1 MDDRSAQTE
10 DILRKIVKAYDVRG
24 LCPEELS
31 AAVAERLGA
40 GFARWLIEHDL
51 GESVLLAGDMRPT
64 TPMLIDALAAGITGQ
79 GLDVVNAGLSSTD
92 QLYFASGDLR
102 MPGIQVTA
110 SHNPAAYNG
119 MKLCRA
125 LAAPIGS
132 GTGLERIG
140 ELAASEL
147 PPAERRGTRSSTDT
161 LSAYADRLHSLVP
174 LGEIRPLKIVVDAAN
189 GMGGLTVPEVLG
201 RTNAQ
206 VVPMYFELDGSFPN
220 HPADPLNPDNLVDL
234 QAAVRRHHAD
244 LGLAFDGDA
253 DRCFVVDER
262 GEPVSPSVITALITE
277 RELAKHPGST
287 VVHNVITSKLVP
299 EVIEAAGGTPNRT
312 KVGHSNMKARMAE
325 TNAIFGGEH
334 SAHYYFRGFYFADTG
349 MLAAMH
355 VLAAL
360 GEQSGPLSQLV
371 AKYDRYV
378 ASGEINSAVAD
389 TAAALVR
396 VREHAVTLGATIDE
410 LDGITAELD
419 DGAWFNV
426 RPSNTEPL
434 LRLNV
439 EAADAA
445 RMSALRDEMLEVI
458 RG

>member
-1 MDDRSAQTE
+1 MKIEDTLQT
-10 DILRKIVKAYDVRG
+10 IVKAYDVRG
-24 LCPEELS
+24 LSPQQLS
-31 AAVAERLGA
+31 THVAERLGA
-40 GFARWLIEHDL
+40 GFARWLIENDL
-51 GESVLLAGDMRPT
+51 GDSVVLAGDMRPT
-64 TPMLIDALAAGITGQ
+64 TPTLIDALAAGITGQ
-79 GLDVVNAGLSSTD
+79 GLDVLDAGLSSTD
-92 QLYFASGDLR
+92 QLYFASGYLA

-125 LAAPIGS
+125 LAAPIGT
-132 GTGLERIG
+132 GTGLERIS
-140 ELAASEL
+140 ELAAGDL
-147 PPAERRGTRSSTDT
+147 PAAAERGTRTSIDT
-161 LSAYADRLHSLVP
+161 LSAYADKLHALVP
-174 LGEIRPLKIVVDAAN
+174 LDGVRPLKIVVDAAN

-201 RTNAQ
+201 RTSAEI
-206 VVPMYFELDGSFPN
+206 VELYFELDGSFPN
-220 HPADPLNPDNLVDL
+220 HPADPLNPQNLVDL
-234 QAAVRRHHAD
+234 QRAVREHRAD

-262 GEPVSPSVITALITE
+262 GEPVSPSMITALITE

-287 VVHNVITSKLVP
+287 VVHNVITSRLVP
-299 EVIEAAGGTPNRT
+299 EVIEAAGGTPSRT

-334 SAHYYFRGFYFADTG
+334 SAHYYFRDFYFADTG

-355 VLAAL
+355 VLAAV
-360 GEQSGPLSQLV
+360 GEQDGPLSELV
-371 AKYDRYV
+371 RRYDRYA
-378 ASGEINSAVAD
+378 ASGEINSTVED
-389 TAAALVR
+389 TAAALAKVR
-396 VREHAVTLGATIDE
+396 AHAVADDARLDE
-410 LDGITAELD
+410 LDGITAELS

-439 EAADAA
+439 EAPNRT
-445 RMSALRDEMLEVI
+445 RMAALRDEILEVI